1 MTSKKIFIQSQ
12 ITVSNSGIVLIGPYI
27 KTLFTHLGLL
37 IDNEFKNT
45 ETQKKAILLLYFI
58 TSGNSKVNV
67 NVNDELVL
75 LKILCG
81 IDPSENLQI
90 DIELDNIEI
99 KVVNSMLSSVL
110 NKWNT
115 LSTSTIESFRE
126 NFLNRTGDLT
136 EDDKAYILLVDKK
149 PYDVL
154 LESLPWEYKSIK
166 LPWMKKIALISWS

>member
-1 MTSKKIFIQSQ
+1 MTSKNTFIQSQ

-27 KTLFTHLGLL
+27 KTLFTRLGLL
-37 IDNEFKNT
+37 IDNEFTNK
-45 ETQKKAILLLYFI
+45 ESQKKAVLLLHFI
-58 TSGNSKVNV
+58 ASGNSIV
-67 NVNDELVL
+67 NVNDELAL
-75 LKILCG
+75 LRILCG

-90 DIELDNIEI
+90 DFELENNEI
-99 KVVNSMLSSVL
+99 NLVNSMLSSVL

-115 LSTSTIESFRE
+115 LSTSTIEGFRV
-126 NFLNRTGDLT
+126 NFLNRIGDLT

-166 LPWMKKIALISWS
+166 LPWMKKIALISWSS

>member
-1 MTSKKIFIQSQ
+1 MTSKNTFIQSQ

-27 KTLFTHLGLL
+27 KTLLTHLGLL

-45 ETQKKAILLLYFI
+45 ESQKKAILLLHFI
-58 TSGNSKVNV
+58 ASGNSIV
-67 NVNDELVL
+67 NVNDELAL

-81 IDPSENLQI
+81 IDPLENLQI
-90 DIELDNIEI
+90 DFELENDEI
-99 KVVNSMLSSVL
+99 KVVNAMLSSVL

-115 LSTSTIESFRE
+115 LSTSTIDDFRM
-126 NFLNRTGDLT
+126 NFLNRVGDLT
-136 EDDKAYILLVDKK
+136 EDEKAYILLVDKK

-166 LPWMKKIALISWS
+166 LPWMKKIVLISWS